1 MVRRRGTRKPSD
13 LLQSLKERRGELRMP
28 LGEEISPLFTVVHPD
43 LLLAIIPQQP
53 ERVHKSPGSE
63 QSGETER

>member
-1 MVRRRGTRKPSD
+1 
-13 LLQSLKERRGELRMP
+13 MP
-28 LGEEISPLFTVVHPD
+28 LGEEICPLVTVVHPD

-53 ERVHKSPGSE
+53 ERVHKSPGSK